1 MEAMQKT
8 LEHLKQGPPDEA
20 PFSVA
25 LRDSQKPGRSPVYR
39 HWMYQDALFATLEP
53 NITTIHEMFELSG
66 QCHGY
71 HKSSLHC

>member
-8 LEHLKQGPPDEA
+8 LGQLKEGPPDGV

-25 LRDSQKPGRSPVYR
+25 LRGSRQPGRSPVYR
-39 HWMYQDALFATLEP
+39 HWMYQDALLTSIES

-66 QCHGY
+66 
-71 HKSSLHC
+71 

>member
-1 MEAMQKT
+1 MDAMQRT
-8 LEHLKQGPPDEA
+8 LEHLRQGPLDGA

-39 HWMYQDALFATLEP
+39 HWMYQDALLTTLES

-66 QCHGY
+66 
-71 HKSSLHC
+71 